1 MFFDGTFWAA
11 DELIALG
18 LGDKRAEDMAHLPI
32 GGEGGSLARLAQIKA
47 PQRYLH
53 PHQQHQ
59 PHPARGFGGTR
70 GGRGSRA
77 GAWPTTAWSLSCERR
92 ALTVDEFTEWLQR
105 EGASRYHDHHRYHV
119 LMHAGKLTQPQLQQW
134 VLNRYYYQTRIPI
147 KDALILSK
155 SDDPAFRRMWIR
167 RISDHDGTAE
177 GEGGL
182 AMWLR
187 LAEGVGLDRE
197 EVRSCRSVLIGVLFA
212 CDAYVQL
219 VRETQPARGRRLL
232 AHRVLRARH
241 HVEAHRRLGGA
252 LPVGRA
258 RDARLLSRAR
268 DARPRDSGEAL
279 EYVTTHATTR
289 ELQKKCVAALIRKTQ
304 VLWHLLDT
312 TYAAYVD
319 PAWGPRGP
327 RD

>member
-1 MFFDGTFWAA
+1 MSVPRSVA
-11 DELIALG
+11 
-18 LGDKRAEDMAHLPI
+18 
-32 GGEGGSLARLAQIKA
+32 
-47 PQRYLH
+47 
-53 PHQQHQ
+53 
-59 PHPARGFGGTR
+59 
-70 GGRGSRA
+70 
-77 GAWPTTAWSLSCERR
+77 
-92 ALTVDEFTEWLQR
+92 EFTEQLR
-105 EGASRYHDHHRYHV
+105 SEGAARYHDHHRYHI
-119 LMHAGKLTQPQLQQW
+119 LMHAGKLTPVQLQQW

-167 RISDHDGTAE
+167 RIQDHDGTTE

-197 EVRSCRSVLIGVLFA
+197 EVRSCRAVLPGVVFA

-219 VRETQPARGRRLL
+219 VRERTLL
-232 AHRVLRARH
+232 EAVASSLTEFFAPDIMAKRIVAWEAHYPWVAPEMLAYFRAR
-241 HVEAHRRLGGA
+241 VT
-252 LPVGRA
+252 RA
-258 RDARLLSRAR
+258 K
-268 DARPRDSGEAL
+268 RDSGEAL
-279 EYVTTHATTR
+279 EYVTTHATTH
-289 ELQKKCVAALIRKTQ
+289 ELQGRCLAALIRKTE

-319 PAWGPRGP
+319 PAWGPGGP